1 MPPSDSDPAKG
12 SKLYWIN
19 GDYWRIV
26 ARGEDTEETYSMMDV
41 TILPKNGPKS
51 HIHTREDEV
60 FYVIDGQFELHYGD
74 QKFNATKGFHL
85 NMKRGIS
92 HSFKNTGNTE
102 GRLLIMFM
110 PAGCEKLYE
119 ELGTPVVN
127 IESFTQ
133 PFTFPNFVKL
143 IQLLRKYGIEPKIP
157 L

>member
-1 MPPSDSDPAKG
+1 MSLMANLSC
-12 SKLYWIN
+12 
-19 GDYWRIV
+19 
-26 ARGEDTEETYSMMDV
+26 T
-41 TILPKNGPKS
+41 
-51 HIHTREDEV
+51 
-60 FYVIDGQFELHYGD
+60 YGD

-143 IQLLRKYGIEPKIP
+143 NPTAAKIWD
-157 L
+157 